1 MPKLR
6 KISLIHF
13 KSFLNNSFSF
23 TKDYIGITGNNG
35 KGKTNLL
42 DAIYYSCFTKS
53 YFTFKE
59 KENVFY
65 DKEGFRIDTLWKKNN
80 QDWNATCRYDFNKKQ
95 MWINGKELDK
105 NIDYIGNFHAIM
117 IAPDDIN
124 ILNFGSDLRRKFIDG
139 ILAQKDNDYLHNLI
153 TYQRVNAQK
162 NAYLKQNNYSVVQN
176 EMLDVYDTQLA
187 NHSRVIINKRMQFMD
202 DFPKIVQY
210 YYEKI
215 ANTEEKI
222 NIIYDCIE
230 SNIENLDSYY
240 KKQRFSD
247 LQLKRTTKGIHSED
261 WIFLINEQPVKRF
274 ASQGQKKSFL
284 LALKFAQW
292 KWLLQNGI
300 NAILLLDDIFEKLD
314 QERIK
319 NLFSLLKK
327 EAIPQVFFTHPNEE
341 EIAKVMHSQKIDVQI
356 INL

>member
-23 TKDYIGITGNNG
+23 TENYIGITGNNG

-53 YFTFKE
+53 YFTFRE

-65 DKEGFRIDTLWKKNN
+65 NKEGFRIDSYWEKKGNNWK
-80 QDWNATCRYDFNKKQ
+80 ATCRYDFNKKQ
-95 MWINGKELDK
+95 LWINGEELEK
-105 NIDYIGNFHAIM
+105 NLDYIGNFHAIM

-139 ILAQKDNDYLHNLI
+139 ILAQKDTEYLHHLLS
-153 TYQRVNAQK
+153 YQRINAQK
-162 NAYLKQNNYSVVQN
+162 NAYLKQNTFASIEND
-176 EMLDVYDTQLA
+176 MLDVYDTQLA
-187 NHSRVIINKRMQFMD
+187 LHSKVIIKKRTDFMQN
-202 DFPKIVQY
+202 FPKIAQE

-215 ANTEEKI
+215 ASTDEKI
-222 NIIYDCIE
+222 SIKYDCIE
-230 SNIENLDSYY
+230 DNTENLELYY

-261 WIFLINEQPVKRF
+261 WIFYINEKPIKKF

-292 KWLLQNGI
+292 KWLQKNGI
-300 NAILLLDDIFEKLD
+300 SAILLLDDIFEKLD
-314 QERIK
+314 QKRIK
-319 NLFSLLKK
+319 NLFTLLK
-327 EAIPQVFFTHPNEE
+327 EESIPQVFFTHPNKNEVI
-341 EIAKVMHSQKIDVQI
+341 EIMHSQDIQFQL